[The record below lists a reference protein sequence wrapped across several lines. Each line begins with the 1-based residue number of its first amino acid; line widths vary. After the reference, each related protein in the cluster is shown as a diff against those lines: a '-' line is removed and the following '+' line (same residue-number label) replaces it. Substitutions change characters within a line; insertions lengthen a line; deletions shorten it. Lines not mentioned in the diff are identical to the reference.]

1 LEGREKEEW
10 ELREE
15 NKALKENLTA
25 EEDLIDLKCQ

>member
-1 LEGREKEEW
+1 LEGGEKEEW
-10 ELREE
+10 ELRGE